1 MNISN
6 SIRTS
11 PKVQSNRKPS
21 QRTSISYIT
30 NLNLILRSFW
40 QWRNMMQHYLKMSSP
55 CWHKS
60 YIGGTTKGHDAQF
73 VNQFVYLQGVLEK
86 STFLKFQVYKSIW
99 LFWTTLDPSKGL
111 YWAIWIIWTV
121 MDCWAISYNF
131 VCLVG
136 PKLSH
141 GFVNPK
147 FQKGTFFCDTLWPVC
162 TTREVRHR
170 LEVI

>member
-1 MNISN
+1 MPKYPFTTWWGGGALESLWRINISN
-6 SIRTS
+6 SIESS

-21 QRTSISYIT
+21 QWTSISQSISYIT

-86 STFLKFQVYKSIW
+86 STFLKRVHKLMWQLRANQANKILW
-99 LFWTTLDPSKGL
+99 NGP
-111 YWAIWIIWTV
+111 TV
-121 MDCWAISYNF
+121 HNCPNYPNGSMQSLTR
-131 VCLVG
+131 VQSG
-136 PKLSH
+136 P
-141 GFVNPK
+141 
-147 FQKGTFFCDTLWPVC
+147 
-162 TTREVRHR
+162 E
-170 LEVI
+170 